1 MAATV
6 MTPPR
11 SGSGAAQ
18 DSDVLHRVA
27 LTVNSSLD
35 IKEVLER
42 LAKLALEAIPADR
55 CNLFLVDGSRR
66 YLEPALSI
74 GQISDPGL
82 WQRFRALD
90 PIDIRGVPERWE
102 FFRSGRALGISDMA
116 DSPVVPPGI
125 AETFR
130 ARSGLL
136 TPLLA
141 AGEPV
146 GLLTLDWVDVGRTF
160 DREECELFEAIAS
173 YASLAVR
180 NARLYQ
186 GLLAKN
192 RVLERLVEVAGALA
206 SLPSLTSVL
215 RLVSGAFE
223 ELLETTHCSINVLGD
238 PDPERFQTIEIRGEA
253 WFADA
258 PSLADVSSAEV
269 ARVADLWRTTRQPI
283 VYPSLA
289 ESPIVDVDAVPS
301 SIRAGVLFPLVQED
315 RVIGAVVAGFGL
327 GAPLEEW
334 ALATGQALA
343 DLAAAAIARARLD
356 QSLRSRLQEVEALYR
371 LSDVAAGTTGLPAAV
386 RRLNQIFGEDSPV
399 TFDAVAVSSR
409 KLREMVG
416 GQVPDAAES
425 AVLKSWR
432 AQASKSGPLRPRE
445 IPSGLLVP
453 VARRTRV
460 LGALR
465 VDVAGRPVGPEEESL
480 LLAVGSACAEVIQKV
495 DLQRQL
501 ADRERRLVVA
511 AERDRIARD
520 LHDSVGQTITGI
532 GLRLTEYLHDAPDR
546 VWRERIESLIQ
557 LAGQGSRD
565 VRQSINAL
573 VFLDVRRNGLE
584 PSLRELTRRFEATT
598 GIATTLRVEGDGATM
613 ALDREDALFRVAH
626 EALMNVER
634 HARAECVS
642 VLLVYEAGWASMVV
656 RDDGV
661 GLGQRDPFG
670 QRGHFGVRG
679 MQMRLDEAGGSLR
692 IGGAQPR
699 GVVVEARIPSGRGR
713 VDLERD
719 EARSRR
725 PRR

>member
-1 MAATV
+1 MATV
-6 MTPPR
+6 MTPPPAGTDA
-11 SGSGAAQ
+11 SGG
-18 DSDVLHRVA
+18 DVLHRVA

-42 LAKLALEAIPADR
+42 LARLALEAIPADR
-55 CNLFLVDGSRR
+55 CNLFLVDASHRH
-66 YLEPALSI
+66 LEPALSI
-74 GQISDPGL
+74 GQVSDPGL
-82 WQRFRALD
+82 WQRFRELS
-90 PIDIRGVPERWE
+90 PIAIRGVPERWE
-102 FFRSGRALGISDMA
+102 FFRAGRALGIPDMA

-146 GLLTLDWVDVGRTF
+146 GLLTLDWVDPGRTF
-160 DREECELFEAIAS
+160 DSDECELFEAIAS

-192 RVLERLVEVAGALA
+192 RALERLVEVAGALT
-206 SLPSLTSVL
+206 SEPSLASVL
-215 RLVSGAFE
+215 GLVSGAFE
-223 ELLETTHCSINVLGD
+223 ELLQTTHCSINVLGE
-238 PDPERFQTIEIRGEA
+238 PEPERFQTIEVRGES

-258 PSLADVSSAEV
+258 PSLADVSLAEV
-269 ARVADLWRTTRQPI
+269 DRVTELWRTSPRPV
-283 VYPSLA
+283 VYPRLL
-289 ESPIVDVDAVPS
+289 ESGVVDAVPS
-301 SIRAGVLFPLVQED
+301 SIRSGVLFPLVQED
-315 RVIGAVVAGFGL
+315 RVIGAVVAGFGRS
-327 GAPLEEW
+327 APLDDG

-343 DLAAAAIARARLD
+343 DLAAAALARARLD

-386 RRLNQIFGEDSPV
+386 RRLNQIFGDDPPV

-409 KLREMVG
+409 KLREVVG
-416 GQVPDAAES
+416 GQAPDAAES

-432 AQASKSGPLRPRE
+432 AQAAKRAPLRPHAT
-445 IPSGLLVP
+445 PAGLLVP
-453 VARRTRV
+453 VARRARV

-465 VDVAGRPVGPEEESL
+465 VRAAERAVGSEEEAL

-495 DLQRQL
+495 DLQRQV

-532 GLRLTEYLHDAPDR
+532 GLRLSEYLHDAPDR

-557 LAGQGSRD
+557 LAGQGNRD
-565 VRQSINAL
+565 VRQSIHAL
-573 VFLDVRRNGLE
+573 VFLDVCRNGLE
-584 PSLRELTRRFEATT
+584 PALRELTRRFEATT
-598 GIATTLRVEGDGATM
+598 GIATTFRVQGTAAAM

-634 HARAECVS
+634 HARAEYVS
-642 VLLVYEAGWASMVV
+642 VRLVYEPEWASILV

-679 MQMRLDEAGGSLR
+679 MQKRLDEAGGSLR
-692 IGGAQPR
+692 LRGAEPR
-699 GVVVEARIPSGRGR
+699 GVVVEARIPTGRGR

-719 EARSRR
+719 EARTRR